1 MADMT
6 QQTPVQT
13 PAPSQPPKQRSKE
26 QLQRRKR
33 RLRGAVAAV
42 VILAAAGVG
51 GFFLYRFLTAQESVE
66 SEMQTQ
72 TAQISSIQS
81 TVSGSGNARSK
92 ESAAITL
99 TQGGTV
105 QEVFVTS
112 GQTVT
117 EGQPLY
123 TIRSQEAEDAVT
135 TAQEKVNNL
144 QEDMDDLL
152 EKANNLTVRAP
163 FAGKL
168 VEVSEF
174 QVDDKVS
181 EGAAVCTLANDKQL
195 KLSLYFSYAYE
206 NEISVGQAV
215 EVSIPA
221 VMSTFQGTVED
232 IHKVSY
238 ISPEGSVYFEV
249 VVVFDNPNT
258 LTEGMTASAKLTAA
272 DGTPIYPYQNGSTE
286 YYEGRKIVTE
296 AGGPVLSEHLLR
308 YANVNAGDPLLVMGS
323 DTIDSDIRAK
333 QKELDDAAADLA
345 EAQTA
350 LGNFNATAPINGTV
364 TSCTLTPGA
373 EVKSGETVIIIS
385 NNTNMVVEITVDD
398 RNISF
403 VQPGMTVD
411 LTDYNGNI
419 FVGTVSSI
427 DMSLSGD
434 SSSNGMTSYPV
445 TLEVDNSAGT
455 LMAGMWLDY
464 SFVASQSDNCIV
476 VPMQAVKY
484 VSDTEGNTFS
494 VLFVQADEKP
504 ENAVDIDIPPVEEG
518 QTPTYPTPEDG
529 YYPVPVVTGLD
540 DNYNVEIKEGI
551 EEGQTVFVNYLVTS
565 GWG

>member
-258 LTEGMTASAKLTAA
+258 LTEGMTASAKLTAS

-286 YYEGRKIVTE
+286 YYEVRKIVTE

-518 QTPTYPTPEDG
+518 QAPTYPTPEDG